1 MTQFTKPDLG
11 YLWVKRTLAIFGVI
25 VTAGAAFATGPML
38 IHGHPAY
45 IVLLA
50 VTFVVSVIVVVRSWF
65 LPAPRT
71 PVYRGR
77 RVVQVALIALSSL
90 VIVAVAWLVPQ
101 SAEAPAL
108 AAMKSDRT
116 VTVMEHA
123 TEIVMTPTGGESPIG
138 VFFQP
143 GARVDARA
151 YSAILR
157 PLVESGHLVVIAKQ
171 PLGIAFL
178 STGAFATARAAH
190 HPVTRWVVGGHSLG
204 GVVAAIDAETFA
216 GATRDP
222 VVGLLF
228 FASYPATNIV
238 QVHVAV
244 LSISGS
250 NDGLSTPAKIAA
262 AKPTLP
268 AATRYLVVKGG
279 VHAFFGDYG
288 HQDGD
293 GEPTISHDQ
302 ARAEIAAGSVAF
314 VTGLGG

>member
-1 MTQFTKPDLG
+1 MMQITKLDLG
-11 YLWVKRTLAIFGVI
+11 YLWVKRGVAIVGVI

-50 VTFVVSVIVVVRSWF
+50 VTLVVSMTVAVRSWF

-71 PVYRGR
+71 PVRRGR
-77 RVVQVALIALSSL
+77 RVVQAVLIALSSL
-90 VIVAVAWLVPQ
+90 VIAAVAWLVPL

-108 AAMKSDRT
+108 AAMTSDGT
-116 VTVMEHA
+116 VTVMEDT
-123 TEIVMTPTGGESPIG
+123 TEIVMTPTGVVSPVG

-151 YSAILR
+151 YAAILR
-157 PLVESGHLVVIAKQ
+157 PLVEEGHLVIIAKQ

-178 STGAFATARAAH
+178 SSAAFATVRAAH
-190 HPVTRWVVGGHSLG
+190 HPVSRWVVGGHSLG
-204 GVVAAIDAETFA
+204 GLVAATDAETFA
-216 GATRDP
+216 GAARDP

-228 FASYPATNIV
+228 FASYPATNIA
-238 QVHVAV
+238 QVNVAV

-262 AKPTLP
+262 AKPALP
-268 AATRYLVVKGG
+268 AAARYQVVEGG

-288 HQDGD
+288 PQDGD
-293 GEPTISHDQ
+293 GKPTTSHDQ
-302 ARAEIAAGSVAF
+302 ARAEIATGSVAF
-314 VTGLGG
+314 VNGFGG